1 MTDATPRRLDPVA
14 RALED
19 RLSRERLK
27 SYRAAVGGNLDLAT
41 VTIAKRRW
49 STAGSGGGLLQ
60 VLQPGRVEL
69 LGAGEQP
76 PVLAPR
82 RDEGGV

>member
-1 MTDATPRRLDPVA
+1 MTDATTRGPNPAA
-14 RALED
+14 RVLED

-27 SYRAAVGGNLDLAT
+27 PYRAAVGGDLDLAT

-69 LGAGEQP
+69 LGTDEQP

-82 RDEGGV
+82 RGEGGV